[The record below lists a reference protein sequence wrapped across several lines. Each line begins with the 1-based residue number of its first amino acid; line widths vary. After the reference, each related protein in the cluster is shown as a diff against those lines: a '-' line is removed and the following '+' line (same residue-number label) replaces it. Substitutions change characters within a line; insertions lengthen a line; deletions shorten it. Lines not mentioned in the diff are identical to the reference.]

1 MVELLDDDGGTEL
14 AVEPNRPPPPPPVCR
29 SECKDKGNDGAGPGP
44 GGGVALDDDDGRIWV
59 KAVKCIGELLR
70 VRDGDEEDVGD
81 PALLWETLI

>member
-14 AVEPNRPPPPPPVCR
+14 AVEPNRPPPPVCR
-29 SECKDKGNDGAGPGP
+29 LECKDNGNAGAGPGP
-44 GGGVALDDDDGRIWV
+44 GGGVALEDDDGRIWV

-70 VRDGDEEDVGD
+70 VRVGDEEDVGD